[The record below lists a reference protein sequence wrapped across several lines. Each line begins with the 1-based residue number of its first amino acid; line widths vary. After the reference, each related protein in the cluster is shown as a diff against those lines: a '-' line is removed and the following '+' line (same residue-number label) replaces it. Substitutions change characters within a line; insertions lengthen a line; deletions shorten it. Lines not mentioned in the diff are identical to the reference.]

1 MCVISGPVNSVASTK
16 IFTMPS
22 RDGSRQLV
30 VYSNAVD
37 TPVDNVMI
45 LPVPRPETVEFER
58 VPDELFVQCASSF
71 FKEVTLS
78 VNRGLLPDLEV
89 RSHGS
94 YSVVLAAS
102 VADLD
107 RVPTSFTQLT
117 REVTNFLASEYPHGF
132 GFLLCKLKDGHTEYT
147 PFAYSHAIGFG
158 DRLFTPTKH
167 FHMDSYGSIDT
178 GSADWDHEIYTALTD
193 HYAHNDM
200 RRTRRPGNQINWA
213 RMPNGFQMNPSVPLN
228 CFVRKGSQYRNED
241 LQFRLV
247 R

>member
-1 MCVISGPVNSVASTK
+1 
-16 IFTMPS
+16 MPS
-22 RDGSRQLV
+22 RDGGRQLV

-37 TPVDNVMI
+37 TPVDNVMV
-45 LPVPRPETVEFER
+45 LPVPRPETVEFET
-58 VPDELFVQCASSF
+58 VPNDLFAQCEASF
-71 FKEVTLS
+71 FREATLS
-78 VNRGLLPDLEV
+78 VATRGFGLRGMPELEV

-94 YSVVLAAS
+94 YAVVLAPS
-102 VADLD
+102 VADLG
-107 RVPTSFTQLT
+107 RVPTSFTRLSP
-117 REVTNFLASEYPHGF
+117 EVTAFLAGEYPSGF

-147 PFAYSHAIGFG
+147 PFAYSHALGPA

-167 FHMDSYGSIDT
+167 FHMDSYGSVDT
-178 GSADWDHEIYTALTD
+178 VTADWDHEIYTALTD